1 MSEAWE
7 RVKEKIKEDADIVRG
22 KEKAILDDYN
32 SGQKDVNALA
42 KKYDATRKY
51 VKRVI
56 ECYGEV
62 QE

>member
-7 RVKEKIKEDADIVRG
+7 RVKERIKQDADIAKA

-42 KKYDATRKY
+42 KKHDATRKY

-56 ECYGEV
+56 QCYMEV